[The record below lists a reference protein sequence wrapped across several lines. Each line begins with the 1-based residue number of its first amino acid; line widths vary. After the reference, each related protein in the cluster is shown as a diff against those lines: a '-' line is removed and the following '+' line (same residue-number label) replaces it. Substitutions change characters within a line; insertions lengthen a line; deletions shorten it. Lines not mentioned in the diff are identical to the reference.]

1 MSSRGVSRSSNLKR
15 WLSVDM
21 SIRVKFIL
29 TTLCLTLCL
38 ICIFYIVISRVVYKN
53 FDRLEQDTVVNSL
66 ERVQLILQ
74 SQIQALDNLTRG
86 WSSNDDTYIFAKD
99 HPVELLA
106 SDIVKKSL
114 NSDVNIDL
122 LLLFNSD
129 RRLVLGGLYDKKTNK
144 IKGVNESLLR
154 SITERNNFFEYVSR
168 NTRKKGLVQFGEECL
183 VLATRPILNG
193 NGEGPSAGT
202 LVMGRFLNTER
213 IARLQKLTLTSVNIY
228 PVHNIDPE
236 VEAPMLALL
245 ASPDPYYIKAKSEDV
260 VNGYTFLADLS
271 GNAVFMLAIG
281 VERKSHQQSQKTIYF
296 LLYATIF
303 ISLVFGLV
311 FFLFIDI
318 IISRRLTGI
327 ILAIQEIEKSSD
339 HGVRIKESFLN
350 DDLGKLS
357 VSINHMLDANETL
370 EEYKAKTEKLET
382 LATFAAG
389 ATHELATPLG
399 TIAVASGEILC
410 DLRENTLVEEDLYED
425 MVLIRNQVNR
435 CKDLLYQM
443 AAGAGEHLGEEIVS
457 FTIDK
462 LVNASLAIFEPEVAA
477 RIVLDVTIGD
487 RMLAMP
493 VLSMRRVL
501 RGILKNAI
509 DASESGAPVVLNCRE
524 DATFLIFEV
533 RDQGTGM
540 DEHVLK
546 HAMDPF
552 FTTKDPGK
560 GIGLGLYLARSLANR
575 FGGTL
580 VISTSP
586 AHGTT
591 VTLRFSKE
599 KIYA

>member
-1 MSSRGVSRSSNLKR
+1 
-15 WLSVDM
+15 M

-53 FDRLEQDTVVNSL
+53 FDRLEQGTVVNSL

-74 SQIQALDNLTRG
+74 SQIQALDNLTHG
-86 WSSNDDTYIFAKD
+86 WSSNDDTYVFARE
-99 HPVELLA
+99 HPAELLA

-114 NSDVNIDL
+114 NSDANIDL
-122 LLLFNSD
+122 LLLFNND
-129 RRLVLGGLYDKKTNK
+129 RRLVLGGLYDKKANK
-144 IKGVNESLLR
+144 IKGINESLLR
-154 SITERNNFFEYVSR
+154 LITERNNFFEYVSR
-168 NTRKKGLVQFGEECL
+168 NTRKKGLIQFGEECL
-183 VLATRPILNG
+183 VLAIRPILNG
-193 NGEGPSAGT
+193 NGEGPPGGT

-228 PVHNIDPE
+228 PVHNIDPDA
-236 VEAPMLALL
+236 EAPMLALL
-245 ASPDPYYIKAKSEDV
+245 SSADPYYISAKSEDV
-260 VNGYTFLADLS
+260 VNGYTFLDDLS

-281 VERKSHQQSQKTIYF
+281 VERKSHQQSQKTIFF

-318 IISRRLTGI
+318 IISRRLSAI
-327 ILAIQEIEKSSD
+327 ILAIKEIEKSSD
-339 HGVRIKESFLN
+339 HGVRIKGGFLN

-410 DLRENTLVEEDLYED
+410 DLRENTLVEEELYED
-425 MVLIRNQVNR
+425 IVLIRNQVNR

-443 AAGAGEHLGEEIVS
+443 AAGAGEHLGEELVS

-462 LVNASLAIFEPEVAA
+462 LINASLTIFEPQVVA
-477 RIVLDVTIGD
+477 RIVLDVDIGD
-487 RMLAMP
+487 RVLVMP

-509 DASESGAPVVLNCRE
+509 DASEPDSPVVLNCRE
-524 DATFLIFEV
+524 DATYLIVEV

-540 DEHVLK
+540 NEHVLK

-560 GIGLGLYLARSLANR
+560 GIGLGLYLARSLTNR

-580 VISTSP
+580 VLSTSP

>member
-1 MSSRGVSRSSNLKR
+1 MCLPF
-15 WLSVDM
+15 DM
-21 SIRVKFIL
+21 SIRKKFIL

-38 ICIFYIVISRVVYKN
+38 IVIFYIVISRVVYEN
-53 FDRLEQDTVVNSL
+53 FGQLEKDTVANSL

-74 SQIQALDNLTRG
+74 SQIMALDNLTHG
-86 WSSNDDTYIFAKD
+86 WSSNDDTYGFVRD
-99 HPVELLA
+99 HPIELLA
-106 SDIVKKSL
+106 SDIVRKSL
-114 NSDVNIDL
+114 NSDANIDL
-122 LLLFNSD
+122 LLLFNND
-129 RRLVLGGLYDKKTNK
+129 RNLVLGGLYDKKTNK
-144 IKGVNESLLR
+144 IKNLSESLLR
-154 SITERNNFFEYVSR
+154 SIDERNNFFEYVSR
-168 NTRKKGLVQFGEECL
+168 NTRKRGLIQFGEECL
-183 VLATRPILNG
+183 VLAIRPILNG
-193 NGEGPSAGT
+193 NGEGPPAGT

-245 ASPDPYYIKAKSEDV
+245 ASPDAYYMYATSEDV
-260 VNGYTFLADLS
+260 VNGYTFLDDLS

-281 VERKSHQQSQKTIYF
+281 VGRKSYQQSQKTIFF
-296 LLYATIF
+296 LLYATIC
-303 ISLVFGLV
+303 IGLVFGMV

-318 IISRRLTGI
+318 IISRRLSAI
-327 ILAIQEIEKSSD
+327 ILAIREIERSSD

-350 DDLGKLS
+350 DDLGRLA
-357 VSINHMLDANETL
+357 VSINNMLDANETL
-370 EEYKAKTEKLET
+370 EEYKGKSEKLET

-410 DLRENTLVEEDLYED
+410 DLRENTLVKEDLYED
-425 MVLIRNQVNR
+425 IVLIRNQVNR

-443 AAGAGEHLGEEIVS
+443 AAGAGEHMGEELVS

-462 LVNASLAIFEPEVAA
+462 LISASLVVFEPQVAA
-477 RIVLDVTIGD
+477 RIVLDVKIGD
-487 RMLAMP
+487 RVLVMP

-501 RGILKNAI
+501 RGILKNGI
-509 DASESGAPVVLNCRE
+509 DASESDLPVVLSCRE
-524 DATFLIFEV
+524 DDTYIIFEV

-540 DEHVLK
+540 DEQVLK

-575 FGGTL
+575 FGGAL
-580 VISTSP
+580 VLSTSP
-586 AHGTT
+586 IHGTT
-591 VTLRFSKE
+591 VLLRFAKE
-599 KIYA
+599 LVYAKG